1 MLDVRFILCYL
12 STITDNTSV
21 FFFFWGGGGWWGVRG
36 KGLPHQCV
44 SLERNDKLVDIK
56 STSKIIWEIT

>member
-1 MLDVRFILCYL
+1 MLDSFYVIFLLLLTILAFI
-12 STITDNTSV
+12 
-21 FFFFWGGGGWWGVRG
+21 FFLGGVRG

>member
-12 STITDNTSV
+12 STITDNTSIFYFV
-21 FFFFWGGGGWWGVRG
+21 GGGVGG

>member
-1 MLDVRFILCYL
+1 M
-12 STITDNTSV
+12 
-21 FFFFWGGGGWWGVRG
+21 GGRG

>member
-1 MLDVRFILCYL
+1 MLSFYY
-12 STITDNTSV
+12 TDNTSIYY
-21 FFFFWGGGGWWGVRG
+21 FFGGGGGVRG

>member
-1 MLDVRFILCYL
+1 M
-12 STITDNTSV
+12 
-21 FFFFWGGGGWWGVRG
+21 GGGVRG